1 MSSIPFYLSQTTK
14 VHIHTRAESVTETN
28 IAIFK
33 KTDTDVG
40 IEKTENRR
48 KNTEKNENSVFADY
62 DLLISSTAVYAFL
75 PLRLRTESNYYL
87 DRLISDL
94 SNGKETIIKRNKGQS
109 NLAKAASP
117 AHWRFGLQSSN
128 LAPHDWWNGKA

>member
-40 IEKTENRR
+40 IEKTDE
-48 KNTEKNENSVFADY
+48 KIPGKNENSVFADD
-62 DLLISSTAVYAFL
+62 DLLISSTAVYAFFAVNVKN
-75 PLRLRTESNYYL
+75 RV
-87 DRLISDL
+87 
-94 SNGKETIIKRNKGQS
+94 
-109 NLAKAASP
+109 
-117 AHWRFGLQSSN
+117 
-128 LAPHDWWNGKA
+128 